1 METAESDHATLVTL
15 EHTGWERTADPDGA
29 RREYESS
36 WPGVI
41 RSFGQETLRVR
52 AVDRTWLV
60 LRHTAGAAAPERGP
74 IFAHPDFP
82 EHAAFLRRLDDAG
95 VLVAAGPLAIGD
107 QPGAHGMTVIR
118 VPSDQVQEYVRR
130 ATTDDQ
136 SVVRGLLAVE
146 SIIWNVLMSSG

>member
-1 METAESDHATLVTL
+1 MASAASTKGAGPAVIQAVWEEIVRVSSD
-15 EHTGWERTADPDGA
+15 
-29 RREYESS
+29 
-36 WPGVI
+36 
-41 RSFGQETLRVR
+41 
-52 AVDRTWLV
+52 DRTWLV
-60 LRHTAGAAAPERGP
+60 LRHTAGRAAPAHGP
-74 IFAHPDFP
+74 IFTHPDFP

-95 VLVAAGPLAIGD
+95 VLVGAGPLAIGD